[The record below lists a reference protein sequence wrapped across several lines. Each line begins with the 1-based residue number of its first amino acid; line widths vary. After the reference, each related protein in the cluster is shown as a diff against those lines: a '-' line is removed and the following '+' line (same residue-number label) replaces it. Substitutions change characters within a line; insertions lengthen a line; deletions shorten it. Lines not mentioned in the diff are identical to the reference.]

1 MRMKVPRALQI
12 LGLLAGGNG
21 LLAGLFLLAREPLL
35 GVLGILGSMALV
47 SGTAANLA
55 DEEARSSFGEQK
67 THLGEY

>member
-21 LLAGLFLLAREPLL
+21 LLAGLFLLEREPLL
-35 GVLGILGSMALV
+35 GVLGILGAMALV
-47 SGTAANLA
+47 LGTAANLA
-55 DEEARSSFGEQK
+55 EEEARSDFEQE